1 VDDIL
6 IWGDSPEDLISNVDL
21 VLTRLESRN
30 VHLRPSKSKFG
41 YRKIFFCGHWLSGV
55 GVELGDDRKKYVQ
68 AAPEPRSSRDL
79 KSFLGFA
86 IYFHKFVPQYSML
99 TKPLHAAAE
108 HGRKLWKWTEE
119 LSNQFNVL
127 KNAIL
132 DSKFLFHPDY
142 RYPIVVRP
150 DSCNTGVGGVVL
162 NIVPDGERPL
172 IFLSHAFSGA
182 AQRWNTFEKEGF
194 GPVFC
199 CLKCDYILLGH
210 HFFIETDHRNL
221 IWLHESTV
229 PKCQRWYLRLMEFD
243 YTTVHRP
250 GTMMGGPDYI
260 SV

>member
-1 VDDIL
+1 
-6 IWGDSPEDLISNVDL
+6 
-21 VLTRLESRN
+21 
-30 VHLRPSKSKFG
+30 
-41 YRKIFFCGHWLSGV
+41 
-55 GVELGDDRKKYVQ
+55 LGD
-68 AAPEPRSSRDL
+68 
-79 KSFLGFA
+79 
-86 IYFHKFVPQYSML
+86 
-99 TKPLHAAAE
+99 
-108 HGRKLWKWTEE
+108 
-119 LSNQFNVL
+119 QFNAL

-132 DSKFLFHPDY
+132 DSKFLIYPDY

-150 DSCNTGVGGVVL
+150 DSCNTGVDGVVL

-172 IFLSHAFSGA
+172 IFLSHAIFGA

-260 SV
+260 SRLKNLRVAMANTSTGEREIDTDSIIELYHNGIVGHMGVNATHRRILAALYRWVNMLDDINEFIRRCPTCQKMRYGLEKFSAQIKTVERLEPFQCVAADFFGPFP